1 MERKR
6 NRVKNIIVQWELNQL
21 VRWLGLSLL
30 VGIVAGLGAIAFT
43 YLSSTIAHFA
53 LGKIANYYPQG
64 PANEGEIFKVPAHDN
79 SKTPE
84 KAEDVRHDSEKL
96 DEYEQKVENSKD
108 WFKDVIPWLIV
119 LIPAAGGLVSGL
131 LVQYIAPEAAGHG
144 TDAAVQAYHTK
155 RGNVRKRVPIVKLL
169 SSSIFLGTGGSG
181 GREGPIEQ
189 IGSGFGSWIAT
200 QFKLS
205 NRNRRILFAA
215 GMGAGISAVFKA
227 PLAAAIYS
235 AEIMYRDPEIES
247 EVLIPAIFSS
257 IIAYCVSG
265 LFTGFTPLFATE
277 TANFVFKGP
286 AELLPY
292 TILAVVLGIFALLFI
307 KFFYG
312 TESIF
317 KRIKLP
323 MFIKT
328 TIGGA
333 LTGIVALFIWQLV
346 AEMNFGEGAEFQSF
360 SVLSFGYG
368 MIQYLLSNEMASS
381 MALLL
386 VIIAVGKI
394 LTTSFTI
401 GSGGSAGLFGPS
413 IVVGGALGGALG
425 LLFQHWGWTDA
436 PSKFVILGMA
446 SFFGGAAKV
455 PISAV
460 IMVSE
465 LTGTYG
471 LLIPSLWVSA
481 LCYLITRKD
490 TLYRAQPQNSSESLA
505 HRADFIIDFLKG
517 LKVSHIL
524 KSKKPDFIKF
534 PENMTLKKM
543 MPLITE
549 SSQVCYPVVNDNGQ
563 LLGQFSIYEVKEIIA
578 DADMM
583 GELVTA
589 RDVMRKKIKM
599 IEMDEELNSVL
610 IKFSHQNIS
619 ELPVIDSDRRVIG
632 MISEHEILKVYQT
645 RLEGI
650 RHSVDESLRMPPVNM

>member
-1 MERKR
+1 MERKK
-6 NRVKNIIVQWELNQL
+6 NRVKNIIIQWELNQL

-30 VGIVAGLGAIAFT
+30 VGIVAGFGAIAFT

-53 LGKIANYYPQG
+53 LGTIANYYPQG
-64 PANEGEIFKVPAHDN
+64 PANEGEILIVPNHETSEIDRN
-79 SKTPE
+79 TESLQS
-84 KAEDVRHDSEKL
+84 DSEKML
-96 DEYEQKVENSKD
+96 KYEQKVDNSIN
-108 WFKDVIPWLIV
+108 WFRDVIPWLIV
-119 LIPAAGGLVSGL
+119 LIPVLGGLVSGL
-131 LVQYIAPEAAGHG
+131 LVQFLAPETAGHG
-144 TDAAVQAYHTK
+144 TDAAVRAYHTK

-169 SSSIFLGTGGSG
+169 ASSIVLGTGGSG
-181 GREGPIEQ
+181 GREGPIAQ
-189 IGSGFGSWIAT
+189 IGSGFGSWIAGK
-200 QFKLS
+200 FKLS

-215 GMGAGISAVFKA
+215 GMGAGIAAVFRA

-235 AEIMYRDPEIES
+235 AEIMYRDPELES

-265 LFTGFTPLFATE
+265 LFTGFHPLFMTE

-323 MFIKT
+323 MFVKT

-333 LTGIVALFIWQLV
+333 LTGIVALLIWQLV
-346 AEMNFGEGAEFQSF
+346 AAMNFGGAAEYQSF

-368 MIQYLLSNEMASS
+368 LMQYLLSSEVASS
-381 MALLL
+381 IALLL

-413 IVVGGALGGALG
+413 IVIGGALGGALG
-425 LLFQHWGWTDA
+425 LLFQQWGWTDE

-455 PISAV
+455 PISSV

-471 LLIPSLWVSA
+471 LLIPSLWVST

-490 TLYRAQPQNSSESLA
+490 TLYRAQPKNSSESLA

-517 LKVSHIL
+517 LKVRNVL
-524 KSKKPDFIKF
+524 KGKSADFIKI
-534 PENMTLKKM
+534 PENMILAKM
-543 MPLITE
+543 IPLITE
-549 SSQVCYPVVNDNGQ
+549 SSQICYPVVNNDGQ

-578 DADMM
+578 DTAMM

-589 RDVMRKKIKM
+589 RDVMRKKVKM
-599 IEMDEELNSVL
+599 VGMDEELNSVL

-619 ELPVIDSDRRVIG
+619 ELPVIDADRRVIG
-632 MISEHEILKVYQT
+632 LISEHEILKIYHT

-650 RHSVDESLRMPPVNM
+650 RQTVDESLRMPPVNL